1 MGPWGSSD
9 LTPCPSGEGPGEG
22 IAGKSPGTLGQASLG
37 RLSWRGD
44 GLGQGTLAFVNPWGE
59 AGPISSLTLVRL
71 GL

>member
-1 MGPWGSSD
+1 M
-9 LTPCPSGEGPGEG
+9 
-22 IAGKSPGTLGQASLG
+22 A
-37 RLSWRGD
+37 GD